1 MGIGCLCLFSRNNFA
16 DRSGDAEVHDGGQSV
31 NDDIRTRSIDICSI
45 FFNRNTVCLYSVSN
59 VIGMDYVQRLFIYIK
74 CSNQ

>member
-1 MGIGCLCLFSRNNFA
+1 MGIGCLCLYCRNNSA
-16 DRSGDAEVHDGGQSV
+16 DRSGDAEVHYGGQSAD
-31 NDDIRTRSIDICSI
+31 DDIRTCSIGICRI
-45 FFNRNTVCLYSVSN
+45 FFNRNTIYLHPVSN